1 MKPSQIHA
9 KKPSWQWLAR
19 SFATVLDERVFG
31 QSLNPGANPR
41 RAGGLRNSL
50 DATPAAF
57 VITCWNE
64 IRDGAHAR
72 SRQAFR
78 PVQSL
83 HESSNGRVVSRVRNR
98 QSVATAKRE
107 FGRFVL
113 ARRAA
118 AGDDGMG
125 FGMEAGA

>member
-1 MKPSQIHA
+1 MKPSQIRA
-9 KKPSWQWLAR
+9 KNPSWQWLAR
-19 SFATVLDERVFG
+19 RFATVLGERVFG
-31 QSLNPGANPR
+31 QPYHPDAKTR
-41 RAGGLRNSL
+41 RAGRLRNSL
-50 DATPAAF
+50 YGASAASGLN
-57 VITCWNE
+57 VWLE

-83 HESSNGRVVSRVRNR
+83 HESSNGRVVSRVLYR

-113 ARRAA
+113 ARHAA
-118 AGDDGMG
+118 SGAAVKG
-125 FGMEAGA
+125 FWMEACA

>member
-1 MKPSQIHA
+1 M
-9 KKPSWQWLAR
+9 
-19 SFATVLDERVFG
+19 LDDRVFG
-31 QSLNPGANPR
+31 QPHHPDAVV
-41 RAGGLRNSL
+41 RAGRLPMSL
-50 DATPAAF
+50 DQALAATGIQ
-57 VITCWNE
+57 VWHE

-83 HESSNGRVVSRVRNR
+83 HESSLGSVASGTLCL

-113 ARRAA
+113 ARLAA
-118 AGDDGMG
+118 LGVDELG
-125 FGMEAGA
+125 FGMEACA